1 MLSCHHTQKGIFAM
15 TNPTALE
22 QLTLEYINL
31 LRTDPGGE
39 YARTVAVGNIG
50 QIQSALTFFG
60 VNMTALQNQLNS
72 LTAAPPLAWN
82 GNLTDAARTH
92 NAAMIAADTQSH
104 QLPGEPGLSARVE
117 AAGYTGWSALGE
129 NIYAYSSSAFFGHA
143 GFVVDWGY
151 DTEDFDGQGNLLPDW
166 KTRGDGIQDP
176 AGHRINLMSTNFTE
190 IGIGITIE
198 NDPATDVGTHVTTHD
213 LGNRF
218 NYQAQF
224 LGVIINDTDND
235 DFYDVGE
242 GMGGITVTLTS
253 GSNSYTTTSWESG
266 GWQITV
272 PAGNYTIT
280 FSGGGLNGSISRNA
294 TLGTVN
300 VKIDV
305 EAADAA
311 GTGGTFTGTNG
322 NDDLSGS
329 DFNDVIRARGGDD
342 ILRGLGGNDQLFGD
356 SGNDTMRGGAGD
368 DNYRVQ
374 DAGDLVI
381 ELADEGMDT
390 VRSGVDFTLS
400 ANVERLFIAGGA
412 RVAIGNNTANTIVG
426 SGGSD
431 TIDGKGGNDVLRGSF
446 GRDTILGGNG
456 SDVIDGG
463 EGKDTMTGGASGDIF
478 QFRFLRDLNNSH
490 TLADTITDFSKTDGD
505 KINLSAIDAN
515 SNTGGNQS
523 FEWIATNGFSST
535 AGEMRYAKSGGD
547 TYIEGD
553 INGDG
558 VADLVIRLT
567 GLHDLTASDV
577 IGSVDNLP
585 NREPAEIEMAW
596 PINAHFAVGG
606 LWF

>member
-1 MLSCHHTQKGIFAM
+1 M

-39 YARTVAVGNIG
+39 YARTVAAGNIG

-72 LTAAPPLAWN
+72 LTAAAPLAWN
-82 GNLTDAARTH
+82 SNLTDAARTH

-117 AAGYTGWSALGE
+117 AAGYTGWSNLGE

-151 DTEDFDGQGNLLPDW
+151 DDEDFDGQGNLLPDW

-176 AGHRINLMSTNFTE
+176 AGHRINLMSANFTE

-198 NDPATDVGTHVTTHD
+198 TDPATDVGTHVTTHD

-253 GSNSYTTTSWESG
+253 GSNSYSTTSWDSG

-280 FSGGGLNGSISRNA
+280 FSGGSLSGTISRSA

-311 GTGGTFTGTNG
+311 GTGGTFTGTSEADSLNG
-322 NDDLSGS
+322 T
-329 DFNDVIRARGGDD
+329 DFSD
-342 ILRGLGGNDQLFGD
+342 ILRGLGGDDVLRGRGGNDQLFGD
-356 SGNDTMRGGAGD
+356 SGIDAMYGGAGD
-368 DNYRVQ
+368 DIYRVQ
-374 DAGDLVI
+374 QIGDTVI
-381 ELADEGMDT
+381 ELTDAGFDT
-390 VRSGVDFTLS
+390 IRSVIDYTLPG
-400 ANVERLFIAGGA
+400 NVERLYLSGGA
-412 RVAIGNNTANTIVG
+412 RVGNGNNAANTIVG

-431 TIDGKGGNDVLRGSF
+431 IIDGKGSNDSLFGGV

-456 SDVIDGG
+456 ADLIDGG
-463 EGKDTMTGGASGDIF
+463 EGKDTMTGGASADTF
-478 QFRFLRDLNNSH
+478 QFRLLSDLSP
-490 TLADTITDFSKTDGD
+490 TRSLADIITDFSTIGGD
-505 KINLSAIDAN
+505 RINLTALDAKTG
-515 SNTGGNQS
+515 TGGNQD
-523 FEWIATNGFSST
+523 FEWIATKAFSST
-535 AGEMRYAKSGGD
+535 AGELRYVKASGN

-553 INGDG
+553 VDGDG
-558 VADLVIRLT
+558 IADLVIRLN
-567 GLHDLTASDV
+567 GLHDLNSSHV
-577 IGSVDNLP
+577 LGSVDNVP
-585 NREPAEIEMAW
+585 NREPAEIQMAW
-596 PINAHFAVGG
+596 PIDAHFASGG